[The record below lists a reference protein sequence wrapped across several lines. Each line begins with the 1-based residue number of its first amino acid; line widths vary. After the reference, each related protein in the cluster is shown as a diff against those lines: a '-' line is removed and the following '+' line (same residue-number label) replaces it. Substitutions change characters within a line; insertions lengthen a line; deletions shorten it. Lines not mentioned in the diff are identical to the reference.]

1 MNEII
6 KVKNK
11 DYGEYEELLFRRDN
25 LKKEAYLFQ
34 MEYIR
39 IFGDLITDVFKMKVS
54 CIRKKKTISFCQTAI
69 NKGNAIDQ
77 DAMNSWIESE
87 MKDYNERLQKM
98 IEDNEAAHNS
108 ETISKGELAKIKHL
122 YHKLAKLLHPDINPK
137 TDEVPELKRLWHM
150 IVVSYQANSL
160 KDLEDAEILV
170 KRALE
175 TNNLMEME
183 IEIPGLS
190 EKINVVREE
199 IYKIKETAPYQYK
212 YLLADDE
219 AVREK
224 KESLQAELKEY
235 IEYERKLDEVLNGL
249 LTSGV
254 SFIWRMN

>member
-1 MNEII
+1 MDEII

-11 DYGEYEELLFRRDN
+11 DYGEYEELLLRRDN
-25 LKKEAYLFQ
+25 LRKEAYLLQ

-39 IFGDLITDVFKMKVS
+39 IFGDLITDVFKKKIA
-54 CIRKKKTISFCQTAI
+54 CIQKKKTISFCQAAL
-69 NKGNAIDQ
+69 NKGNTIDQ
-77 DAMNSWIESE
+77 NAMNAWIESE
-87 MKDYNERLQKM
+87 MKEYNECLQKM
-98 IEDNEAAHNS
+98 IEDNEAARNS

-137 TDEVPELKRLWHM
+137 TDEIPELKRLWHM
-150 IVVSYQANSL
+150 IVVSYQANLL

-175 TNNLMEME
+175 TNNLTGIE
-183 IEIPGLS
+183 IEIPDLS
-190 EKINVVREE
+190 ERIEAVREE
-199 IYKIKETAPYQYK
+199 IYKIKETEPYQYK
-212 YLLADDE
+212 YLLADDT
-219 AVREK
+219 AVKNK

-235 IEYERKLDEVLNGL
+235 TDYEQKLDEVLNGL

>member
-11 DYGEYEELLFRRDN
+11 DYGEYEELLLRRDY
-25 LKKEAYLFQ
+25 LRKEAYLLQ

-39 IFGDLITDVFKMKVS
+39 IFGDLITAVFKTKVS
-54 CIRKKKTISFCQTAI
+54 CIRKKKTIGYCQAAI
-69 NKGNAIDQ
+69 NKGNTIDQ
-77 DAMNSWIESE
+77 SELYARIEAE
-87 MKDYNERLQKM
+87 MKEYNEQLQRM

-122 YHKLAKLLHPDINPK
+122 YHKLVKLLHPDINPK
-137 TDEVPELKRLWHM
+137 TDEIPELKRLWHM

-175 TNNLMEME
+175 SNNLAEME
-183 IEIPGLS
+183 IEIPNLS
-190 EKINVVREE
+190 EKIEAVREE
-199 IYKIKETAPYQYK
+199 IYKIKETDPYQYK
-212 YLLADDE
+212 YLLADDQ
-219 AVREK
+219 AVKEK

-235 IEYERKLDEVLNGL
+235 TEYEQKLDEILGGM
-249 LTSGV
+249 LTSGAGV
-254 SFIWRMN
+254 IWRMN